1 MTVIGPET
9 ATPTRGETQT
19 VTQAAT
25 EAETPAIIPA
35 LLIGLIAFFI
45 IRGPATL
52 GPTSILWLGQYDQA
66 MHTLG
71 WWYFR
76 DAPWGWPPGA
86 SPLYGLEIASGVGLS
101 DSLPLFAFPF
111 KLLGAWLPKTFQYWG
126 YWHLLSFMLQAMFA
140 ALIAHELRL
149 SRPMALIAALFCV
162 FQPAFLARL
171 DVHMALSGHWTILA
185 AIWLYFRRETL
196 PAWAWPLLLATVS
209 AIHGY
214 LMAMVFAIWA
224 ASLLQRFWQRRLR
237 PQATLLEVALT
248 AISMGIVLWAI
259 GIFMVGSVGS
269 WGFGQFRMNLL
280 GPFNPDRFF
289 SLVVPGV
296 TTNVYEWEGINYIGL
311 GIFIAIAVALIG
323 LKRDSLRPLL
333 SSTYLPLIA
342 AAFAMAIF
350 AVSHRVAFGSIELF
364 RLPLPDWLEKFF
376 NIFRSSARMFW
387 PLGYL
392 IIFGTLTLIARET
405 RASRAL
411 TIAAACVLIQIVD
424 TQRAWRSLYVG
435 ESKIGASWNTT
446 LVSPPWEALAPHYQR
461 VRTIPVENEPK
472 FWREL
477 SWYAQTHGMATDA
490 AYLGRVDPTALAKAV
505 ATAQQALIDGS
516 FDPGAIYAL
525 DETSAAAAE
534 KLLQPGDL
542 LARIDGVIVFA
553 RGGKAVLDAADIP
566 VPDFTPQALVGG

>member
-1 MTVIGPET
+1 MTVIGPAT
-9 ATPTRGETQT
+9 ATPARGETST
-19 VTQAAT
+19 DA
-25 EAETPAIIPA
+25 PAIVPA

-52 GPTSILWLGQYDQA
+52 GPTSILWLDQYDQA

-71 WWYFR
+71 WWFFR

-111 KLLGAWLPKTFQYWG
+111 KLLSPWLSKTFQYWG

-149 SRPMALIAALFCV
+149 SRPMALLAAILCV

-185 AIWLYFRRETL
+185 AIWLYLRRDTL

-237 PQATLLEVALT
+237 PAPTLVEIGLT
-248 AISMGIVLWAI
+248 AVTMAIVLWAV
-259 GIFMVGSVGS
+259 GILMVSSVGS

-280 GPFNPDRFF
+280 GPFNPDKFF
-289 SLVVPGV
+289 SFVVPGV

-311 GIFIAIAVALIG
+311 GIFAGMAVALIT
-323 LKRDSLRPLL
+323 LRRDTIRPLL
-333 SSTYLPLIA
+333 SSTFLPLIA
-342 AAFAMAIF
+342 AVLAMAIF
-350 AVSHRVAFGSIELF
+350 ALSHRVAFGSIELF

-376 NIFRSSARMFW
+376 NIFRSSGRMFW

-392 IIFGTLTLIARET
+392 IIFGTLTLISRQV
-405 RASRAL
+405 RASLAL
-411 TIAAACVLIQIVD
+411 AIAAACVLIQIVD
-424 TQRAWRSLYVG
+424 TQRGWRSLYVG
-435 ESKIGASWNTT
+435 ENKIGASFRTA
-446 LVSPPWEALAPHYQR
+446 LVSPVWEALAPHYQR
-461 VRTIPVENEPK
+461 VRNVPVENEPK

-477 SWYAQTHGMATDA
+477 SWYAETHGMATDA
-490 AYLGRVDPTALAKAV
+490 AYLGRVDPTALANANSV
-505 ATAQQALIDGS
+505 AQQALVDGS
-516 FDPGAIYAL
+516 FDTGAVYAL
-525 DETSAAAAE
+525 DEASAAKAE

-553 RGGKAVLDAADIP
+553 RGGKTVLDTAGIP
-566 VPDFTPQALVGG
+566 VPDFTPEPIPGG

>member
-1 MTVIGPET
+1 MTVIGPAT
-9 ATPTRGETQT
+9 ATPARGETST
-19 VTQAAT
+19 DA
-25 EAETPAIIPA
+25 PAVVPA

-52 GPTSILWLGQYDQA
+52 GPTSILWLDQYDQA

-71 WWYFR
+71 WWFFR

-111 KLLGAWLPKTFQYWG
+111 KLLSPWLSKTFQYWG

-149 SRPMALIAALFCV
+149 SRPMALLAAILCV

-185 AIWLYFRRETL
+185 AIWLYLRRDTL

-237 PQATLLEVALT
+237 PAPTLVEIGLT
-248 AISMGIVLWAI
+248 AVTMAIVLWAV
-259 GIFMVGSVGS
+259 GILMVSSVGS

-280 GPFNPDRFF
+280 GPFNPDKFF
-289 SLVVPGV
+289 SFVVPGV

-311 GIFIAIAVALIG
+311 GIFAGMAVALIT
-323 LKRDSLRPLL
+323 LRRDTIRPLL
-333 SSTYLPLIA
+333 SSTFLPLIA
-342 AAFAMAIF
+342 AVLAMAIF
-350 AVSHRVAFGSIELF
+350 ALSHRVAFGSIELF

-376 NIFRSSARMFW
+376 NIFRSSGRMFW

-392 IIFGTLTLIARET
+392 IIFGTLTLISRQV
-405 RASRAL
+405 RASLAL
-411 TIAAACVLIQIVD
+411 AIAAACVLIQIVD
-424 TQRAWRSLYVG
+424 TQRGWRSLYVG
-435 ESKIGASWNTT
+435 ENKIGASFRTA
-446 LVSPPWEALAPHYQR
+446 LVSPVWEALAPHYQR
-461 VRTIPVENEPK
+461 VRNVPVENEPK

-477 SWYAQTHGMATDA
+477 SWYAETHGMATDA
-490 AYLGRVDPTALAKAV
+490 AYLGRVDPTALANANSV
-505 ATAQQALIDGS
+505 AQQALVDGS
-516 FDPGAIYAL
+516 FDTGAVYAL
-525 DETSAAAAE
+525 DEASAAKAE

-553 RGGKAVLDAADIP
+553 RGGKTVLDTAGIP
-566 VPDFTPQALVGG
+566 VPDFTPEPIPGG

>member
-1 MTVIGPET
+1 MTAVQPET
-9 ATPTRGETQT
+9 VTPARP
-19 VTQAAT
+19 
-25 EAETPAIIPA
+25 ETPARETPAVVPA
-35 LLIGLIAFFI
+35 LLIGLIAFLI

-71 WWYFR
+71 WWFFR

-111 KLLGAWLPKTFQYWG
+111 KLLSPWLPKTFQYWG
-126 YWHLLSFMLQAMFA
+126 YWHLLSFMLQALFA

-185 AIWLYFRRETL
+185 AIWLYLRQKPL
-196 PAWAWPLLLATVS
+196 PVWAWPLLLATVS

-237 PQATLLEVALT
+237 PLTTLVEIALT
-248 AISMGIVLWAI
+248 GTGMALVLWAV

-280 GPFNPDRFF
+280 GPLNPDHFF
-289 SLVVPGV
+289 SLLLNGV

-311 GIFIAIAVALIG
+311 GIFLALAIVLAG
-323 LKRDSLRPLL
+323 LRRDTLKPLL
-333 SSTYLPLIA
+333 GSAYLPLLLA
-342 AAFAMAIF
+342 ALAMALF
-350 AVSHRVAFGSIELF
+350 ALSHRVALGSIELF
-364 RLPLPDWLEKFF
+364 TIPLPSWLEKFF
-376 NIFRSSARMFW
+376 NIFRSSGRMFW

-392 IIFGTLTLIARET
+392 IIFASLTLLSRQLSAT
-405 RASRAL
+405 RAL
-411 TIAAACVLIQIVD
+411 VIAAIAIFVQVED
-424 TQRAWRSLYVG
+424 SQRGWRALYVG
-435 ESKIGASWNTT
+435 ENKIGATWQTA
-446 LVSPPWEALAPHYQR
+446 LISPAWQALAPHYQR
-461 VRTIPVENEPK
+461 VRVIPVENEPPS
-472 FWREL
+472 WREL
-477 SWYAQTHGMATDA
+477 SWYAETHGMATDA
-490 AYLGRVDPTALAKAV
+490 AYLGRVDPDALAA
-505 ATAQQALIDGS
+505 ANTTAQQALRDGS
-516 FDPGAIYAL
+516 FDPGAIYVL
-525 DETSAAAAE
+525 DPKSAAATAE
-534 KLLQPGDL
+534 LLQPGDL
-542 LARIDGVIVFA
+542 LARIDKLVVFA
-553 RGGKAVLDAADIP
+553 RGGKALLEAEGIAVTP
-566 VPDFTPQALVGG
+566 YVPPPPSGG

>member
-1 MTVIGPET
+1 MTVIGPAT
-9 ATPTRGETQT
+9 ATPARGETST
-19 VTQAAT
+19 DA
-25 EAETPAIIPA
+25 PAIVPA

-52 GPTSILWLGQYDQA
+52 GPTSILWLDQYDQA

-71 WWYFR
+71 WWFFR

-111 KLLGAWLPKTFQYWG
+111 KLLSPWLPKTFQYWG

-149 SRPMALIAALFCV
+149 SRPIALLAAILCV

-185 AIWLYFRRETL
+185 AIWLYLRRETL

-237 PQATLLEVALT
+237 PAPTLVEIGLT
-248 AISMGIVLWAI
+248 AVTMAIVLWAV
-259 GIFMVGSVGS
+259 GILMVSSVGS

-280 GPFNPDRFF
+280 GPFNPDKFF
-289 SLVVPGV
+289 SFVVPGV

-311 GIFIAIAVALIG
+311 GIFAGMAVALIT
-323 LKRDSLRPLL
+323 LRRDTIRPLL

-342 AAFAMAIF
+342 AVLAMAVF
-350 AVSHRVAFGSIELF
+350 ALSHRVAFGSIELL

-376 NIFRSSARMFW
+376 NIFRSSGRMFW

-392 IIFGTLTLIARET
+392 IIFGTLTLISRQV
-405 RASRAL
+405 RASLAL
-411 TIAAACVLIQIVD
+411 AIAAACVLIQIVD
-424 TQRAWRSLYVG
+424 TQRGWRSLYVG
-435 ESKIGASWNTT
+435 ENKIGASFRTA
-446 LVSPPWEALAPHYQR
+446 LVSPVWEALAPHYQR
-461 VRTIPVENEPK
+461 VRNVPVENEPK

-477 SWYAQTHGMATDA
+477 SWYAETHGMATDA
-490 AYLGRVDPTALAKAV
+490 AYLGRVDLTALANANSV
-505 ATAQQALIDGS
+505 AQQALVDGS
-516 FDPGAIYAL
+516 FDTGAVYAL
-525 DETSAAAAE
+525 DEASAAKAE

-553 RGGKAVLDAADIP
+553 RGGKTVLDTAGIP
-566 VPDFTPQALVGG
+566 VPDFTPEPIPGG